1 MAACDELKT
10 LLGAYAD
17 GQLSAVETDAVAVHL
32 QQCGRCRQIV
42 REQQRVQ
49 HVLDSHQPPPVPA
62 ERWSEMGKRLRAELE
77 GKGERAVLRTR
88 SRVEALDPTPPAQP
102 SLKADET
109 RAQTPRLAQ
118 LPRPAS
124 RPRSTTVIT
133 SVPAVTVMSVRARR
147 PHSRFGWVAHIAG
160 ALAASL
166 LIAIST
172 ANMWVAPAGPPATT
186 PAAQIA
192 LARPDEVDIIGIET
206 TDPDYSVIVNAGD
219 ADAAAVWVVPS
230 QG

>member
-1 MAACDELKT
+1 MAGCDELKT

-32 QQCGRCRQIV
+32 QQCGRCRQTV

-49 HVLDSHQPPPVPA
+49 HVLDSYQPPAVPPEQWA
-62 ERWSEMGKRLRAELE
+62 EMGKHLRAELE

-88 SRVEALDPTPPAQP
+88 TRIEALEPTPIAQP
-102 SLKADET
+102 SLRAEEA
-109 RAQTPRLAQ
+109 RAQVPRIAE
-118 LPRPAS
+118 LPRPAP
-124 RPRSTTVIT
+124 RPRTTI
-133 SVPAVTVMSVRARR
+133 SASAPAVTVLNVRARR
-147 PHSRFGWVAHIAG
+147 PHARFGWVAHVAG

-172 ANMWVAPAGPPATT
+172 VNMWVPPEN
-186 PAAQIA
+186 PAAAPMIGPIA
-192 LARPDEVDIIGIET
+192 FARPDEVDIIGVET